1 MNLSL
6 FEIIQRGGPVMGL
19 LFLCSVIAI
28 GVFAERMIFF
38 HRCSINLNHFLKGIT
53 NLLRQGRH
61 EEAVERCDEA
71 YGPAVKVIQTGILK
85 RELPRAELREVLQ
98 DAAQL
103 QMPRLESNMILLST
117 IASVAPLL
125 GLLGTVIGM
134 FKTFERMNVNIGT
147 APISDLSGGIWEA
160 LMTAAAGLMVA
171 IPCYVAYN
179 YLMIRLNAI
188 IADVERGGIEIVQL
202 LHEKNDAKAETT
214 PVEKKVVAMVP
225 PEEKKPE
232 AKPDANGEA
241 DKKKRINYWPK

>member
-19 LFLCSVIAI
+19 LFLCSVVAV

-38 HRCSINLNHFLKGIT
+38 HRCVINLDHFLKGIT
-53 NLLRQGRH
+53 NLLRQGRYD
-61 EEAVERCDEA
+61 EAVERCDEA
-71 YGPAVKVIQTGILK
+71 YGPAVKVVQTGILK
-85 RELPRAELREVLQ
+85 RDLPKAELREVLQ

-103 QMPRLESNMILLST
+103 QLPRLESNMILLST
-117 IASVAPLL
+117 IASIAPLL

-134 FKTFERMNVNIGT
+134 LKTFERMNVNIGT

-179 YLMIRLNAI
+179 YLTVRLNAI
-188 IADVERGGIEIVQL
+188 VADIERGGMEIVQL
-202 LHEKNDAKAETT
+202 LHDKTEIKAEPAPTG
-214 PVEKKVVAMVP
+214 KKP
-225 PEEKKPE
+225 GEKKP
-232 AKPDANGEA
+232 GEE
-241 DKKKRINYWPK
+241 KRINYWPK